1 MSVDKVIDLTDR
13 IRARSDAKPINYKL
27 TSQDVYSFLMVLRH
41 LQKRSGSEISS
52 ISCSPETL
60 DVALTELSSDS
71 DSDNTMFMDVSRST
85 RTITFDIPWDIL
97 DTDRSELTRLPDGT
111 DVVDGLVD
119 VVHRWC
125 NILKVS

>member
-1 MSVDKVIDLTDR
+1 MSVDKVINLADR
-13 IRARSDAKPINYKL
+13 VRARSDAKPINYKL

-41 LQKRSGSEISS
+41 LQKRSDSEISS
-52 ISCSPETL
+52 ISCSPDTL
-60 DVALTELSSDS
+60 DVALTEISSDS
-71 DSDNTMFMDVSRST
+71 DDDKTMFMDVSRST

-125 NILKVS
+125 TILKVS